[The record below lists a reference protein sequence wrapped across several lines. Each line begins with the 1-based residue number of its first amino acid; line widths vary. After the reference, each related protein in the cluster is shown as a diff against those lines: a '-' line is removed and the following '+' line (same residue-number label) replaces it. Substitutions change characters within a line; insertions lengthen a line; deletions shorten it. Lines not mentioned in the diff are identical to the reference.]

1 MKCLIFAEFS
11 KTGGTRSFLIDL
23 LAIHYSHHISTE
35 VVFPFS
41 DPEICSYIESLNF
54 SYTIVPERKPIFKK
68 SYFSLL
74 YEFYYYSKIIS
85 KAQPDLIVVSSATPG
100 ENIFCFLSK
109 IPSIYILHTPVQQT
123 TTKNRLMLQI
133 PALFSGAKKRI
144 YTVSDFV
151 KKSVL
156 QNWQVKEED
165 VAVIYNSYRL
175 DTSLTNSPVS
185 NRVVLTLG
193 HVIDYKNPLLWL
205 KIAHQVNDAIPD
217 VEFIWLGDGN
227 MLSYMQELTKDAER
241 INFVGHKSNIEA
253 YYQKAY
259 LYLQPSL
266 KESLGISVLDAMSM
280 GIPTIVSNVEGLPE
294 TTKHMITGF
303 ICVENNANEYVEYI
317 TTLLND
323 EKLRNTMGAEAQ
335 RRACDVFSPKIQ
347 EKAILSLYS
356 CITSDNS

>member
-1 MKCLIFAEFS
+1 
-11 KTGGTRSFLIDL
+11 
-23 LAIHYSHHISTE
+23 
-35 VVFPFS
+35 
-41 DPEICSYIESLNF
+41 
-54 SYTIVPERKPIFKK
+54 
-68 SYFSLL
+68 
-74 YEFYYYSKIIS
+74 
-85 KAQPDLIVVSSATPG
+85 
-100 ENIFCFLSK
+100 
-109 IPSIYILHTPVQQT
+109 
-123 TTKNRLMLQI
+123 MLQI

-205 KIAHQVNDAIPD
+205 KIAHQVTDAIPD